1 MGSWALPASVLS
13 HARQV
18 GAAIED
24 QVARL
29 GGRRVRVDA
38 EEFITGRAALLGLDP
53 PARIS
58 SGGASRLL
66 AAADGWCALTLSRA
80 DDVEA
85 VPAMLELREVGD
97 PWESLAAAAATGP
110 AADFV
115 ARARLLD
122 VPAAVLG
129 EVAASSPTIMAHNDP
144 SVRALTDLVVVDMA
158 SMWAG
163 PLCGRLLAAAG
174 ATVIKVE
181 TPARPDGTRSGD
193 RRFFDWMNSEKLSF
207 STTFSAKRHSVTLP
221 LEKRVTECRFAASDE
236 LTRLLRVADVVI
248 EGSRPG
254 ALARRG
260 LSAELVPAR
269 PGRIWL
275 RISGYGSEHPA
286 RVAFGDDAAVAG
298 GLVNPGEDGPMF
310 CGDAIADPLTGL
322 TATAALLEELTR
334 GGGVIIDVALAAVAA
349 VYAGSPDSGVED
361 CRLRVP
367 ELAAR
372 PAHELGADN
381 SRVRDLIEARL
392 VAC

>member
-1 MGSWALPASVLS
+1 MLS
-13 HARQV
+13 RARQV
-18 GAAIED
+18 GAAIEEH
-24 QVARL
+24 VARL
-29 GGRRVRVDA
+29 GGRPVRVDA
-38 EEFITGRAALLGLDP
+38 EELITGRAALLGLDP

-80 DDVEA
+80 EDLEA
-85 VPAMLELREVGD
+85 VPAMLDLRQVGD
-97 PWESLAAAAATGP
+97 PWESLAAAAVRCP
-110 AADFV
+110 AGDFV
-115 ARARLLD
+115 VRARLLD
-122 VPAAVLG
+122 MPAAVLG
-129 EVAASSPTIMAHNDP
+129 EVAPSSPNIIAHNGP
-144 SVRALTDLVVVDMA
+144 SGRAVTDLVVVDMS

-207 STTFSAKRHSVTLP
+207 STMFESRDLA
-221 LEKRVTECRFAASDE
+221 
-236 LTRLLRVADVVI
+236 RLLRAADVVI
-248 EGSRPG
+248 EGSRPR

-260 LSAELVPAR
+260 LSAEQVPAR

-275 RISGYGSEHPA
+275 RISGYGSEHPQ

-298 GLVNPGEDGPMF
+298 GLVIPREDGPMF

-322 TATAALLEELTR
+322 TATAALLDALTR

-349 VYAGSPDSGVED
+349 VHAGSPDNGVED
-361 CRLRVP
+361 CRPRMP

-381 SRVRDLIEARL
+381 ARVRDLIEARL

>member
-1 MGSWALPASVLS
+1 MLS
-13 HARQV
+13 HARRV

-24 QVARL
+24 HVVRL
-29 GGRRVRVDA
+29 GGRHVRVDA
-38 EEFITGRAALLGLDP
+38 EELITGRAALLGLDP

-80 DDVEA
+80 EDVEA
-85 VPAMLELREVGD
+85 VPAMLELREVDD
-97 PWESLAAAAATGP
+97 PWESLAAAAVRSRV
-110 AADFV
+110 ADFV

-122 VPAAVLG
+122 MPAAVLG
-129 EVAASSPTIMAHNDP
+129 EVAASSPNIVAHHG
-144 SVRALTDLVVVDMA
+144 SSLRAVTDLVVVDMA

-207 STTFSAKRHSVTLP
+207 STTFDSR
-221 LEKRVTECRFAASDE
+221 E
-236 LTRLLRVADVVI
+236 LALLLRAADVVI
-248 EGSRPG
+248 EGSRPV

-260 LSAELVPAR
+260 LSAEQVPAR

-275 RISGYGSEHPA
+275 RISGYGSEHPD

-298 GLVNPGEDGPMF
+298 GLVNPGDDGPMF

-322 TATAALLEELTR
+322 TATAAVLDALSR

-349 VYAGSPDSGVED
+349 VYAGSPHSGVDD
-361 CRLRVP
+361 CRPRMP
-367 ELAAR
+367 EPAAR
-372 PAHELGADN
+372 PGPELGADN
-381 SRVRDLIEARL
+381 PRVRDLIEARL

>member
-1 MGSWALPASVLS
+1 VLS
-13 HARQV
+13 RARHV
-18 GAAIED
+18 GAAIEEHVT
-24 QVARL
+24 QL
-29 GGRRVRVDA
+29 GGRLVRVDA
-38 EEFITGRAALLGLDP
+38 DELITGRAALLGLDP
-53 PARIS
+53 PGRIS

-80 DDVEA
+80 EDLVA

-97 PWESLAAAAATGP
+97 PWEALVAAAIRCP

-122 VPAAVLG
+122 MPAAVLG
-129 EVAASSPTIMAHNDP
+129 EVAASSPNIIAHNGL
-144 SVRALTDLVVVDMA
+144 SVRAVTDLVVVDMS

-174 ATVIKVE
+174 ATVVKVE
-181 TPARPDGTRSGD
+181 TPVRPDGTRSGD

-207 STTFSAKRHSVTLP
+207 STTFGSG
-221 LEKRVTECRFAASDE
+221 E
-236 LTRLLRVADVVI
+236 LARLLRAADVVI

-260 LSAELVPAR
+260 LSAEQVPPRA
-269 PGRIWL
+269 GRIWL
-275 RISGYGSEHPA
+275 RISGYGSQHPE

-298 GLVNPGEDGPMF
+298 GLVIEGEDGPMF
-310 CGDAIADPLTGL
+310 CGDAIADPLTGV
-322 TATAALLEELTR
+322 TATAAVLDALTR
-334 GGGVIIDVALAAVAA
+334 GGGVIIDVSLAAVAA
-349 VYAGSPDSGVED
+349 DYASSLNGGIDD
-361 CRLRVP
+361 CRPRPPVLSV
-367 ELAAR
+367 R
-372 PAHELGADN
+372 PARELGADN

>member
-1 MGSWALPASVLS
+1 VLS

-24 QVARL
+24 RVAGL
-29 GGRRVRVDA
+29 GGRLVRVGV
-38 EEFITGRAALLGLDP
+38 EELITGRAALLGLDP

-80 DDVEA
+80 EDLET
-85 VPAMLELREVGD
+85 VPAMLELHEVGD
-97 PWESLAAAAATGP
+97 PWESLAAAVVTRP

-122 VPAAVLG
+122 MPAAVLG
-129 EVAASSPTIMAHNDP
+129 EVAASSPNIIAHNGQ
-144 SVRALTDLVVVDMA
+144 SGRAVTDLLVVDMA

-174 ATVIKVE
+174 ATVVKVE
-181 TPARPDGTRSGD
+181 TPTRPDGTRAGD

-207 STTFSAKRHSVTLP
+207 STTFESG
-221 LEKRVTECRFAASDE
+221 E
-236 LTRLLRVADVVI
+236 LARLLRAADVVI

-260 LSAELVPAR
+260 LSAEQVPAR

-275 RISGYGSEHPA
+275 RISGYGSQHPE

-298 GLVNPGEDGPMF
+298 GLVIGGEDGPLF

-322 TATAALLEELTR
+322 TATAAVLDALAR
-334 GGGVIIDVALAAVAA
+334 GGGVIIDVSLAAVAA
-349 VYAGSPDSGVED
+349 DYAAALNGGVDD
-361 CRLRVP
+361 CRPRMPVLS
-367 ELAAR
+367 AR
-372 PAHELGADN
+372 PARELGADN
-381 SRVRDLIEARL
+381 SRVRALIEARL